1 MIAFSRLDEPIS
13 APSLAPLAAPIDRE
27 HLARMTLG
35 ERSLEREVLE
45 LFDRQSDMLF
55 ARMCKSTPEVAA
67 AAAHTLKGSAR
78 GVGAWR
84 VASTAEAVEL
94 AAAGKAAAFKT
105 ALGALKTA
113 VEETK
118 TAIAELLRAN

>member
-1 MIAFSRLDEPIS
+1 MIAFPRFDEGIS
-13 APSLAPLAAPIDRE
+13 APSLAPLTAPIDRE

-45 LFDRQSDMLF
+45 LFDRQTDMLF
-55 ARMCKSTPEVAA
+55 ARMCKSSPAVAA

-84 VASTAEAVEL
+84 VANAAEAVEL
-94 AAAGKAAAFKT
+94 VAASRVAEIKG

-118 TAIAELLRAN
+118 TAIAELLRSN